1 MQLILNIYN
10 HEFLNKRMKKTISF
24 LLSSEHLRKLVRS
37 ILQLSD
43 RPYSAAATK
52 SDDYVPKISLAES
65 KNKISSKQKII
76 FLQFGNSFFLLSCL
90 FYLFSVIFLPK
101 FIGNR

>member
-10 HEFLNKRMKKTISF
+10 HEFLNKRVKKTISF
-24 LLSSEHLRKLVRS
+24 LLASEHLRKLVRS

-43 RPYSAAATK
+43 RPYSAAARK

-76 FLQFGNSFFLLSCL
+76 FLQFGNSFFLLSFFL
-90 FYLFSVIFLPK
+90 FFSVIFLPK

>member
-10 HEFLNKRMKKTISF
+10 HEFLNKRVKKTISF
-24 LLSSEHLRKLVRS
+24 LLASEHLRKLVRS

-43 RPYSAAATK
+43 RPYSAAARK

-65 KNKISSKQKII
+65 KNRISSKQKIK
-76 FLQFGNSFFLLSCL
+76 FLQFGNSFF
-90 FYLFSVIFLPK
+90 YLVAYFIFFSYFFTKVYRK
-101 FIGNR
+101 